1 MAEAQLFTYHD
12 ENSCSVCLDSLTD
25 PVSLHCGHSFCL
37 KCFTNLWDQSQECSC
52 PECGESFTMRPELH
66 INTVLN
72 EDIKKLKMV
81 RLNPH
86 PSQNYAG
93 PGNVECDVCTRKKS
107 RAVMSCLTCA
117 VSYCLTHLQP
127 HFEVAAWKDHKLT
140 DPVRNLKEKFC
151 VKHHKTLEIFC
162 KTDETCICMMCG
174 MTEHDNYE
182 KVKLKTEKKEKQVIR
197 GFLKLKPIL
206 VRLATRHDVSDGRL
220 HYYSLYPGTLWKV
233 REKYVYDVQFGALH
247 IIAVDVADSSINIFN
262 LHLTEG
268 NRKVTRE
275 GTKANYPDHL
285 NRFDCWPQVLCREAL
300 TGTRCY
306 WEVECTG
313 DNLAIGVAYQGL
325 SRKGDGMECSLGNND
340 KSWSLYCSYS
350 QYSVYHNNKCT
361 ILSTP
366 YSPRI
371 GVYLDWPA
379 GSLSFYSVSH
389 TMTLLHRLNTFFTKP
404 LYPGFGVG
412 PDSVG
417 VSTIT

>member
-1 MAEAQLFTYHD
+1 MAEAELFTYHD
-12 ENSCSVCLDSLTD
+12 ENSCSACLDTLTD

-37 KCFTNLWDQSQECSC
+37 KCLTNLWDQSQGCSC

-72 EDIKKLKMV
+72 EDIKKLKMM
-81 RLNPH
+81 RLSPQS
-86 PSQNYAG
+86 SQNYTG
-93 PGNVECDVCTRKKS
+93 PGDVECDVCTRKKS
-107 RAVMSCLTCA
+107 RAVKSCLTCA

-127 HFEVAAWKDHKLT
+127 HFELAAWKDHKLT
-140 DPVRNLKEKFC
+140 DPVRNLKEKTIVQQLSAPSPVTHSQMSSLIFFSLLSDFC
-151 VKHHKTLEIFC
+151 PLTLNIN
-162 KTDETCICMMCG
+162 TA
-174 MTEHDNYE
+174 H
-182 KVKLKTEKKEKQVIR
+182 R
-197 GFLKLKPIL
+197 G
-206 VRLATRHDVSDGRL
+206 
-220 HYYSLYPGTLWKV
+220 
-233 REKYVYDVQFGALH
+233 
-247 IIAVDVADSSINIFN
+247 

-275 GTKANYPDHL
+275 GTKAKYPDHP
-285 NRFDCWPQVLCREAL
+285 NRFDCWPQVLCREGL

-306 WEVECTG
+306 WEVEYTG

-340 KSWSLYCSYS
+340 KSWSLYCCYS

-361 ILSTP
+361 ILSAP

-389 TMTLLHRLNTFFTKP
+389 TMTLLHRLNTSFTKP

-412 PDSVG
+412 PDCNWTEVVLRRLPSPCFGIGLSFNYAAV
-417 VSTIT
+417 

>member
-1 MAEAQLFTYHD
+1 MTKLLALCPNPHPGGPVEHFGL
-12 ENSCSVCLDSLTD
+12 NSCSVCLDSLTD

-140 DPVRNLKEKFC
+140 DPFLSHQLSFILTFFYPPDFT
-151 VKHHKTLEIFC
+151 TLVHAGVLHRAP
-162 KTDETCICMMCG
+162 MR
-174 MTEHDNYE
+174 
-182 KVKLKTEKKEKQVIR
+182 KLAEPHESAQ
-197 GFLKLKPIL
+197 FLPVPSYPITSHTYG
-206 VRLATRHDVSDGRL
+206 VPQRL
-220 HYYSLYPGTLWKV
+220 
-233 REKYVYDVQFGALH
+233 
-247 IIAVDVADSSINIFN
+247 N

-412 PDSVG
+412 PDCSV
-417 VSTIT
+417 TICHLTPDDN

>member
-1 MAEAQLFTYHD
+1 VCPVCSQAMAEAQLFTYHD

-140 DPVRNLKEKFC
+140 DPLTPLQRWWDGIEGAGEIKKQNPHSAASFVQMSSLVFFSLLSDFC
-151 VKHHKTLEIFC
+151 PLTL
-162 KTDETCICMMCG
+162 
-174 MTEHDNYE
+174 N
-182 KVKLKTEKKEKQVIR
+182 
-197 GFLKLKPIL
+197 
-206 VRLATRHDVSDGRL
+206 
-220 HYYSLYPGTLWKV
+220 
-233 REKYVYDVQFGALH
+233 
-247 IIAVDVADSSINIFN
+247 INTAHRD

-412 PDSVG
+412 PDCSV
-417 VSTIT
+417 TICHLTPDDN

>member
-1 MAEAQLFTYHD
+1 MLAVT
-12 ENSCSVCLDSLTD
+12 SSS
-25 PVSLHCGHSFCL
+25 PSGGHSECQRDYNMHTRPKISRHEAPVFTLMPNEPQSRVEFLHYFCPL
-37 KCFTNLWDQSQECSC
+37 TLN
-52 PECGESFTMRPELH
+52 
-66 INTVLN
+66 INTAHR
-72 EDIKKLKMV
+72 D
-81 RLNPH
+81 
-86 PSQNYAG
+86 
-93 PGNVECDVCTRKKS
+93 
-107 RAVMSCLTCA
+107 
-117 VSYCLTHLQP
+117 
-127 HFEVAAWKDHKLT
+127 
-140 DPVRNLKEKFC
+140 
-151 VKHHKTLEIFC
+151 
-162 KTDETCICMMCG
+162 
-174 MTEHDNYE
+174 
-182 KVKLKTEKKEKQVIR
+182 
-197 GFLKLKPIL
+197 
-206 VRLATRHDVSDGRL
+206 
-220 HYYSLYPGTLWKV
+220 
-233 REKYVYDVQFGALH
+233 
-247 IIAVDVADSSINIFN
+247 

-275 GTKANYPDHL
+275 GTKAKYPDHP
-285 NRFDCWPQVLCREAL
+285 NRFDHWPQVLCREAL

-389 TMTLLHRLNTFFTKP
+389 TMTLLHRLNTSFTKP

-412 PDSVG
+412 PDCSV
-417 VSTIT
+417 TICHLTPGNN